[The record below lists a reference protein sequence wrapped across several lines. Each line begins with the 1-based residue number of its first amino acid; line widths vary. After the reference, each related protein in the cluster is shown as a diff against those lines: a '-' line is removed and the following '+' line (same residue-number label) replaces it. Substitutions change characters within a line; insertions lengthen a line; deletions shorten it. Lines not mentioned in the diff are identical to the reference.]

1 MALQFSIASAVA
13 SCLFLKKKIEVDETQ
28 IMTALSQIVQNQET
42 RVPTNSKHN
51 DPHFYN
57 GKVLV
62 LRDTDNEND
71 NIVKAE
77 VEEKKHESTSNS
89 SSH

>member
-13 SCLFLKKKIEVDETQ
+13 SCLFLKKKIEVDDSQ

-42 RVPTNSKHN
+42 CLPTNFKNN

-62 LRDTDNEND
+62 LRDTDNAND
-71 NIVKAE
+71 DIVRKSIPSKPKSVWE
-77 VEEKKHESTSNS
+77 V
-89 SSH
+89 